1 MESNCP
7 TCGSNVVQILTG
19 THGSRY
25 VMCMGCRQIVPVL
38 RAPTPADQPCE
49 GDQLPATGGRPLPA
63 AKQYQPPTGILS

>member
-25 VMCMGCRQIVPVL
+25 VMCVGCRQIAPV
-38 RAPTPADQPCE
+38 RR
-49 GDQLPATGGRPLPA
+49 DQLERPRRGKPLPA
-63 AKQYQPPTGILS
+63 AQAYQPPTGILS

>member
-25 VMCMGCRQIVPVL
+25 VMCMGCRQIAPVR
-38 RAPTPADQPCE
+38 RAPTPVHEPSEC
-49 GDQLPATGGRPLPA
+49 DQLPAVKPSPA
-63 AKQYQPPTGILS
+63 AQQYQPPTGILS